1 MDIDDTFARGGY
13 ADAAGV
19 VSPSVLQGDAEL
31 ADDEVREVRALGR
44 RADREA
50 RARWWAGRGWG
61 GSSLRAAFRL
71 LEFPFPSRRMGQG
84 GAHAIPPD
92 EGSCWDWG
100 GDPGG

>member
-1 MDIDDTFARGGY
+1 MFAALPVCLLLSYR
-13 ADAAGV
+13 V
-19 VSPSVLQGDAEL
+19 MPSLRTMR
-31 ADDEVREVRALGR
+31 EVREVRALGR

-50 RARWWAGRGWG
+50 RARWWVGRGWG

-71 LEFPFPSRRMGQG
+71 LEFQFPSRRMGQG